1 MKLFNI
7 VINNKLLKN
16 IGKLLIILFIILFCL
31 YILYFSSLKTVEGF
45 SQTLDCSKCEI
56 KPSSGNCKDVYKISQ
71 TINGDD
77 TSFSLNYNYTFCPP
91 EPKCPL
97 LDNIVSQEQR
107 MQMSNE
113 NLNNNQALNNI
124 ICCSNSSFYDNNLIN
139 YYNVQTILDNS
150 IACLNIYK
158 NINDISKS
166 DTAKFDKI
174 INSDAYLELRS
185 VCNPNINTDVC
196 GMLFRRQQSD
206 STSGI
211 DINDMNKTMEIYDYK
226 YNLLNTQDLTPYIDQ
241 INPDKYLLNK
251 DEFFDCFG
259 MKKNNN
265 DMSFNAQQLKDFSE
279 NNYFD
284 IADDANYTTLQDN
297 NQRLYPNENDL
308 KMELKN
314 LEQIP
319 EGGNVPVSVINNYL
333 RTINNFY
340 EKQMYNMM
348 GPKIHNFNEELVF
361 DNNTLKTKEST
372 FFSYDNC
379 YNNTYN
385 CEASV
390 TDNNKFEYC
399 GPAPYNETPT
409 F

>member
-45 SQTLDCSKCEI
+45 IQTFDCSKCEI
-56 KPSSGNCKDVYKISQ
+56 KPSSSNCKDVYKISQ
-71 TINGDD
+71 PVNGDD
-77 TSFSLNYNYTFCPP
+77 ISFSLNYSYTFCPP
-91 EPKCPL
+91 EPNCPL
-97 LDNIVSQEQR
+97 LDNIVSQQQR
-107 MQMSNE
+107 MQLSNE
-113 NLNNNQALNNI
+113 NLKNNQALNNI
-124 ICCSNSSFYDNNLIN
+124 ICCSNSDFYNNNLIN
-139 YYNVQTILDNS
+139 YYSVQTIKDNS
-150 IACLNIYK
+150 DMCFIIDNC
-158 NINDISKS
+158 INDISKT
-166 DTAKFDKI
+166 DTANFNKI
-174 INSDAYLELRS
+174 INSDAYFELRS
-185 VCNPNINTDVC
+185 VCNPNINTDIC
-196 GMLFRRQQSD
+196 GMLFKRQQIG
-206 STSGI
+206 STPRL
-211 DINDMNKTMEIYDYK
+211 DINDMNNIIEIYDYK
-226 YNLLNTQDLTPYIDQ
+226 YNLLNKDTLNLEDQ
-241 INPDKYLLNK
+241 NQYLLNK
-251 DEFFDCFG
+251 DEFLDCFG
-259 MKKNNN
+259 IKKNNN
-265 DMSFNAQQLKDFSE
+265 DMSFNAQQLRNFSE

-319 EGGNVPVSVINNYL
+319 EGGNVPVSVIDNYL

-340 EKQMYNMM
+340 EKQMSNMM
-348 GPKIHNFNEELVF
+348 GPKTHAFNEELVF

-385 CEASV
+385 CQTSI

-399 GPAPYNETPT
+399 GPAPYNNTPIL
-409 F
+409 